1 MIKARCPDCEHDAQ
15 LDDNATWVSCK
26 SCGFSSS
33 YDDYIESMKG
43 RTQDMTADYVPDR
56 SGL

>member
-1 MIKARCPDCEHDAQ
+1 MITARCPECESDAE
-15 LDDNATWVSCK
+15 LDDNATRVLCK
-26 SCGFSSS
+26 SCGYTSS

-43 RTQDMTADYVPDR
+43 RAQDMTTDYIPDR